1 MAPLIPRL
9 KNLEGVG
16 SGARPNGPKPD
27 AQRAVSGDGVLW
39 GAARLKNLDVVGLN
53 GSADELHVPRLCDG
67 PD

>member
-1 MAPLIPRL
+1 MAPLIPKL

-16 SGARPNGPKPD
+16 SGARPD
-27 AQRAVSGDGVLW
+27 AQGAVSGDGVLL